1 MSHLFNHET
10 NKMLFFQESLKPI
23 KRHAKFTRNQN
34 ISFKYRLFTS
44 NKNQHAL
51 MLFNGNRFRLC

>member
-34 ISFKYRLFTS
+34 I
-44 NKNQHAL
+44 
-51 MLFNGNRFRLC
+51 

>member
-10 NKMLFFQESLKPI
+10 NKTLFFQESLKPI

-34 ISFKYRLFTS
+34 I
-44 NKNQHAL
+44 
-51 MLFNGNRFRLC
+51 